1 MLFYLFHSVIFVILQ
16 RHLKDIDLVFIRL
29 LPVVWVCI
37 SITGLLMN
45 HLEEVALMF
54 PPSMVHYVYICF
66 GSFLLEN
73 SLPMSHNRYW
83 YVLWTRF
90 FPYIIARTETP
101 GRSLSVSII
110 SDRPPEHDMKESP
123 RMAST
128 SYMASIDGVHGER
141 VALLVWRNRTSWRT
155 DVSWNSPAYR
165 LGYNPPLRRHF
176 IVIMVSR
183 FTDSVQLCYFIS
195 VEFTFDTPNVC
206 LLY

>member
-90 FPYIIARTETP
+90 FFYIIARTETL

-110 SDRPPEHDMKESP
+110 SDRPPEHWHERESKNG
-123 RMAST
+123 
-128 SYMASIDGVHGER
+128 IHELHGFYWR
-141 VALLVWRNRTSWRT
+141 CTRRTRGIACVA
-155 DVSWNSPAYR
+155 
-165 LGYNPPLRRHF
+165 
-176 IVIMVSR
+176 
-183 FTDSVQLCYFIS
+183 
-195 VEFTFDTPNVC
+195 
-206 LLY
+206 